1 MHSMSP
7 FTLLEVSGAPALLA
21 PAQPRGMHSLIPK
34 TSFDSA
40 SLKRHLFSKA
50 ELSLQS

>member
-1 MHSMSP
+1 MSP
-7 FTLLEVSGAPALLA
+7 FTLPEDVGAPALLA
-21 PAQPRGMHSLIPK
+21 LAQPRGMHSLIPK

-40 SLKRHLFSKA
+40 SLKRHLFSIT

>member
-1 MHSMSP
+1 MSP

-21 PAQPRGMHSLIPK
+21 LAQPHGMHSLIFK